1 MTIGDGLLKR
11 DANHAQDGSVSL
23 YFPEKITGFWTIV
36 VASLETASPHA
47 SAAKTAKFVPHAVGA
62 EDCAC
67 TQELTMILGK
77 NLVKYL

>member
-1 MTIGDGLLKR
+1 M
-11 DANHAQDGSVSL
+11 
-23 YFPEKITGFWTIV
+23 

-47 SAAKTAKFVPHAVGA
+47 SAVKTAKFVPHAVGA